1 MLFVIRNL
9 TTCIEQN
16 SLKIAIPFD
25 YRNDMNEMCNKQMF
39 DLFFTY
45 MYNVFHL
52 SNMNSPSS
60 FICCYKMIDLL
71 MFLLQVCTC

>member
-25 YRNDMNEMCNKQMF
+25 YRNDMNEMCNK
-39 DLFFTY
+39 T
-45 MYNVFHL
+45 NVW
-52 SNMNSPSS
+52 P
-60 FICCYKMIDLL
+60 
-71 MFLLQVCTC
+71 FLHVHV